1 MVSDFIH
8 SLNKNENTLLD
19 LDAFNKIVHLGCLN
33 PLISCLVVVCAF
45 YNILWVLL
53 VIAAGYYCY
62 TYLVLHTM
70 YLYSL
75 HTVQS
80 ASHST
85 HDLGNN
91 VCKLAK
97 MVTWPDE
104 LVLENSLL

>member
-19 LDAFNKIVHLGCLN
+19 LAAFNKIVDFDCLN

-70 YLYSL
+70 YLYTQFSL
-75 HTVQS
+75 PL
-80 ASHST
+80 HST

-104 LVLENSLL
+104 QNDYLF